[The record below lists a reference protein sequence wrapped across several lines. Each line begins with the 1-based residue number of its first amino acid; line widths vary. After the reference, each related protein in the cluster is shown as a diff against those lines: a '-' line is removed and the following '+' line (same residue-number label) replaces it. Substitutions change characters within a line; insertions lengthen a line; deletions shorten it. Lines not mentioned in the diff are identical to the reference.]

1 MSRNKHNVIKITT
14 NNTADALQRNVD
26 SKCNCASIDCRSQ
39 ICVDTLNVFLPDELI
54 TSSNVVDT
62 SCCSECCGYSNM
74 IPNHDK
80 VENFT
85 QQFGT
90 CFSPCD
96 LGNEECASINKTT
109 GVILT
114 GECKP
119 YLNSYK
125 QISSQFWYP
134 HDYTEFVLNR
144 VHQNVNPNLNYK
156 LGNYDYLSLNSTK
169 NIYAPENLGYCHCDY
184 NTDFGELQSELY
196 VGSDWIWY
204 YWPDGLIVNGIEK
217 VITNEQWI
225 EENENKL
232 LSSLLY
238 DVSHEKHFET
248 PFNNRKNDFSVSIQ
262 PTEIT
267 KGQKAIQWPTSQ
279 YCVVEEAGN
288 DINPVSN
295 NITKPGAR
303 TTFDLSNGVKID
315 NVKGYIATSGDI
327 KSILNNFC
335 QLKGY
340 DEYIQHSST
349 ETSFKLNNIF
359 TKASFDGPFS
369 YYSRTDYLKSNKNK

>member
-1 MSRNKHNVIKITT
+1 
-14 NNTADALQRNVD
+14 
-26 SKCNCASIDCRSQ
+26 
-39 ICVDTLNVFLPDELI
+39 
-54 TSSNVVDT
+54 
-62 SCCSECCGYSNM
+62 
-74 IPNHDK
+74 
-80 VENFT
+80 
-85 QQFGT
+85 
-90 CFSPCD
+90 
-96 LGNEECASINKTT
+96 
-109 GVILT
+109 
-114 GECKP
+114 
-119 YLNSYK
+119 
-125 QISSQFWYP
+125 
-134 HDYTEFVLNR
+134 
-144 VHQNVNPNLNYK
+144 
-156 LGNYDYLSLNSTK
+156 
-169 NIYAPENLGYCHCDY
+169 
-184 NTDFGELQSELY
+184 
-196 VGSDWIWY
+196 
-204 YWPDGLIVNGIEK
+204 WPDGLIVNGIEK

-369 YYSRTDYLKSNKNK
+369 YYSRTDYLKSNKIKTNKVNVVDKVTCYSYTENELVDLYSGSESFTYSKIKGSELVNIKKL